1 MNDTRQDA
9 WTEEEDR
16 LLADTVLQ
24 CIQEGRTQ
32 LEAFKEVAEKLSRT
46 AAACG
51 FRWNAKIRK
60 QCQEQVQAAKE
71 KRKAGLKQR
80 ITYPAI
86 ETSSIH
92 SIDTAIQLLE
102 KMRTDMPQQEDFVK
116 REELNEAL
124 QENRDL
130 KKRIEV
136 YETVWGKI
144 NHLIEDVQ
152 KTRL

>member
-46 AAACG
+46 SAACG

-60 QCQEQVQAAKE
+60 QCQDQVQAAKD

-80 ITYPAI
+80 IAYPAI
-86 ETSSIH
+86 ETSSIQ
-92 SIDTAIQLLE
+92 SIDAAIQLLE
-102 KMRTDMPQQEDFVK
+102 KMRKDIPQQDDFVK
-116 REELNEAL
+116 REEVDKILK
-124 QENRDL
+124 ENKEL
-130 KKRIEV
+130 KKQMEK
-136 YETVWGKI
+136 YEMVWGKI
-144 NHLIEDVQ
+144 NQLIHTVSNP
-152 KTRL
+152 

>member
-9 WTEEEDR
+9 WTKEEDK

-46 AAACG
+46 SAACG

-60 QCQEQVQAAKE
+60 QCQEEVKAAKD
-71 KRKAGLKQR
+71 KRKAGLKQQL
-80 ITYPAI
+80 TYSTAEASPM
-86 ETSSIH
+86 H

-102 KMRTDMPQQEDFVK
+102 KMRIDIPQHNDFVHVN
-116 REELNEAL
+116 ELGKVK
-124 QENRDL
+124 QENDKL
-130 KKRIEV
+130 KERLEAYQQVIGE
-136 YETVWGKI
+136 I
-144 NHLIEDVQ
+144 HHLIQTVPKQ
-152 KTRL
+152 

>member
-16 LLADTVLQ
+16 LLADTVLK

-46 AAACG
+46 SAACG

-60 QCQEQVQAAKE
+60 QCQEQVQDAKE

-80 ITYPAI
+80 IAYPAI
-86 ETSSIH
+86 EASSIQ
-92 SIDTAIQLLE
+92 SIDAAIQLLE
-102 KMRTDMPQQEDFVK
+102 KMRTDIPQQDDFVK
-116 REELNEAL
+116 REELDKVL
-124 QENRDL
+124 QENKDL
-130 KKRIEV
+130 KNRV
-136 YETVWGKI
+136 ATYETVWGEI
-144 NHLIEDVQ
+144 NDLL
-152 KTRL
+152 KTVSNS

>member
-16 LLADTVLQ
+16 LLADTVLK

-46 AAACG
+46 SAACG

-80 ITYPAI
+80 IAYPAI
-86 ETSSIH
+86 EASSIQ
-92 SIDTAIQLLE
+92 SIDAAIQLLE
-102 KMRTDMPQQEDFVK
+102 KMRTDIPQQDDFVK
-116 REELNEAL
+116 REELNKVL
-124 QENRDL
+124 QENKDL
-130 KKRIEV
+130 KNRV
-136 YETVWGKI
+136 ATYETVWGEI
-144 NHLIEDVQ
+144 NDLL
-152 KTRL
+152 KTVSNS

>member
-46 AAACG
+46 SAACG

-60 QCQEQVQAAKE
+60 QCQEQVQAAKD

-80 ITYPAI
+80 LTYPAI
-86 ETSSIH
+86 ETSSIQ
-92 SIDTAIQLLE
+92 SIDAAIQLLE
-102 KMRTDMPQQEDFVK
+102 KMRTDIPQQDDFVK
-116 REELNEAL
+116 REELDKIL
-124 QENRDL
+124 LENKEL
-130 KKRIEV
+130 KKQMEK

-144 NHLIEDVQ
+144 NHLIHSVSNP
-152 KTRL
+152 

>member
-16 LLADTVLQ
+16 LLADTVLK

-46 AAACG
+46 SAACG

-86 ETSSIH
+86 EAPSIQ

-102 KMRTDMPQQEDFVK
+102 KMRKDIPQQEGFVK
-116 REELNEAL
+116 REELDKAL
-124 QENRDL
+124 QENKDL
-130 KKRIEV
+130 KNKIAT
-136 YETVWGKI
+136 YETVWGEI
-144 NHLIEDVQ
+144 NQLLNTIS
-152 KTRL
+152 K

>member
-24 CIQEGRTQ
+24 CIREGRTQ

-46 AAACG
+46 SAACG

-60 QCQEQVQAAKE
+60 QCQDQVQAAKD

-80 ITYPAI
+80 IAYPAI
-86 ETSSIH
+86 ETSSIQ
-92 SIDTAIQLLE
+92 SIDAAIQLLE
-102 KMRTDMPQQEDFVK
+102 KMRTDIPQQDDFVK
-116 REELNEAL
+116 REEVDKILK
-124 QENRDL
+124 ENKEL
-130 KKRIEV
+130 KSRWRNMKWCGE
-136 YETVWGKI
+136 K
-144 NHLIEDVQ
+144 
-152 KTRL
+152 

>member
-1 MNDTRQDA
+1 MSGA
-9 WTEEEDR
+9 SSS
-16 LLADTVLQ
+16 
-24 CIQEGRTQ
+24 C
-32 LEAFKEVAEKLSRT
+32 K
-46 AAACG
+46 
-51 FRWNAKIRK
+51 RK
-60 QCQEQVQAAKE
+60 

-130 KKRIEV
+130 KKRGLK
-136 YETVWGKI
+136 YMKLYGGK
-144 NHLIEDVQ
+144 
-152 KTRL
+152 

>member
-16 LLADTVLQ
+16 LLADTVLK

-46 AAACG
+46 SAACG

-86 ETSSIH
+86 ESPSIQ
-92 SIDTAIQLLE
+92 SIDSAIQLLE
-102 KMRTDMPQQEDFVK
+102 KMRKDIPQQEDFVK
-116 REELNEAL
+116 REELEKVL
-124 QENRDL
+124 QENKKL
-130 KKRIEV
+130 KNRIV
-136 YETVWGKI
+136 TYETVWGEI
-144 NHLIEDVQ
+144 NQLINTVS
-152 KTRL
+152 KS

>member
-24 CIQEGRTQ
+24 CIREGRTQ

-46 AAACG
+46 SAACG

-60 QCQEQVQAAKE
+60 QCQDQVQAAKD

-80 ITYPAI
+80 IAYPAI
-86 ETSSIH
+86 ETSSIQ
-92 SIDTAIQLLE
+92 SIDAAIQLLE
-102 KMRTDMPQQEDFVK
+102 KMRTDIPQQDDFVK
-116 REELNEAL
+116 REEVDKILK
-124 QENRDL
+124 ENKEL
-130 KKRIEV
+130 KKQMEK
-136 YETVWGKI
+136 YEMVWGKI
-144 NHLIEDVQ
+144 NQLIHTVSNP
-152 KTRL
+152 

>member
-71 KRKAGLKQR
+71 KEKQ
-80 ITYPAI
+80 
-86 ETSSIH
+86 
-92 SIDTAIQLLE
+92 
-102 KMRTDMPQQEDFVK
+102 
-116 REELNEAL
+116 
-124 QENRDL
+124 
-130 KKRIEV
+130 
-136 YETVWGKI
+136 G
-144 NHLIEDVQ
+144 
-152 KTRL
+152 

>member
-46 AAACG
+46 SAACG

-60 QCQEQVQAAKE
+60 QCQDQVQAAKD

-80 ITYPAI
+80 IAYPAI
-86 ETSSIH
+86 ETSSIQ
-92 SIDTAIQLLE
+92 SIDAAIQLLE
-102 KMRTDMPQQEDFVK
+102 KMRTDIPQQDDFVK
-116 REELNEAL
+116 REEVDKILK
-124 QENRDL
+124 ENKEL
-130 KKRIEV
+130 KKQMEK
-136 YETVWGKI
+136 YEMVWGKI
-144 NHLIEDVQ
+144 NQLIHTVSNP
-152 KTRL
+152 